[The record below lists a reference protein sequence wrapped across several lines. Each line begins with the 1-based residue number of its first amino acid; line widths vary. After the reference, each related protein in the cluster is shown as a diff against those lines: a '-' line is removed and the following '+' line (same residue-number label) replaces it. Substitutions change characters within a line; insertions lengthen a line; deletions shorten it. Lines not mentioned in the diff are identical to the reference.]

1 MKMSKK
7 VYIDGGFIVIDVLK
21 QPYEISLDDIDTP
34 DKLIR
39 HVYNLSSKTWV
50 TNEIIYQ
57 VMKIAGSESDKIKL
71 G

>member
-1 MKMSKK
+1 MSEQ
-7 VYIDGGFIVIDVLK
+7 VCLDDGFIVIKVLN
-21 QPYEISLDDIDTP
+21 QPYEIPLSGIDTP

-57 VMKIAGSESDKIKL
+57 VMKIAGGNSDQIKL

>member
-1 MKMSKK
+1 MSKQ
-7 VYIDGGFIVIDVLK
+7 VFLDDGFIVIKVLNN
-21 QPYEISLDDIDTP
+21 PYEIPLSGIDTP

-57 VMKIAGSESDKIKL
+57 VMKIAGGNSDQIKL

>member
-1 MKMSKK
+1 MSKK
-7 VYIDGGFIVIDVLK
+7 VYLDEGFIVINVLK
-21 QPYEISLDDIDTP
+21 QPYEIPLSGIDTP

-57 VMKIAGSESDKIKL
+57 VMKIAGSESDQIKL

>member
-1 MKMSKK
+1 MSKQ
-7 VYIDGGFIVIDVLK
+7 VFLDDDFIVIK
-21 QPYEISLDDIDTP
+21 GTTTPYEIPLSGIDTP

-57 VMKIAGSESDKIKL
+57 VMKIAAGNSDQIKL

>member
-1 MKMSKK
+1 MSKQ
-7 VYIDGGFIVIDVLK
+7 VFLDDGFIVIKVLNN
-21 QPYEISLDDIDTP
+21 PYEIPLSGIDTP

-50 TNEIIYQ
+50 TNEVIYQ
-57 VMKIAGSESDKIKL
+57 VMKIAGGNSDQIKL